1 MSPLAW
7 LVLIIKGQVG
17 LLTLAMGVLWL
28 ARRKA
33 GAWDIKDWL
42 VFFGASI
49 SVVADFVAVADLEAH
64 YIDTVGSAGTGVL
77 ARKWIVE
84 GDDSTTFK
92 VAVQFRG
99 WEDDY
104 SVGEG
109 FWDSMTPPKNVPVM
123 YDPEYPSDF
132 VPKFRVEAAWD
143 PLLVGGLLAAAAVLE
158 LAVFGWVGVRVVERF
173 RGYST

>member
-1 MSPLAW
+1 MHVA
-7 LVLIIKGQVG
+7 
-17 LLTLAMGVLWL
+17 
-28 ARRKA
+28 
-33 GAWDIKDWL
+33 
-42 VFFGASI
+42 I
-49 SVVADFVAVADLEAH
+49 S
-64 YIDTVGSAGTGVL
+64 VGSAGTGVL

-158 LAVFGWVGVRVVERF
+158 LAVFGWVGVRAVERF